1 MTEAAACGAANSPS
15 GPCRSSD
22 LPVALTIWRRVS
34 RCHGAGVIV
43 VPGRLSRW
51 PGDVLSGAGLVSQA
65 CVTCLDDGL
74 CPVGDLQL
82 GQDVGHV
89 VADRLLPIDSGP
101 RSAGLG
107 PVAGR
112 YRAPDGFDRP
122 APRRSPASGTREP
135 GSSARKPKSW
145 RVTGLTPMAARC
157 HWGSSPRHGCGRST
171 TASGPGWRA
180 GTGKCSTR
188 SLRSRP
194 STSMGRSAS
203 WQASRIGVIARVED
217 HQDGR
222 DRTAGL
228 SLTGKS
234 HLSWARGSGLAWCAR
249 TGLAYGDD
257 GLVRRRLR
265 RG

>member
-107 PVAGR
+107 PVAGPLQGTGWSR
-112 YRAPDGFDRP
+112 PASPETFARKRDARAWLVRKEAEILASDWLNPDGGKVPLGEFATAWVRAQHNRERAGP
-122 APRRSPASGTREP
+122 AGRDGEVQHPVAVQPPQHLDGQVRELAGQPHRGHSPRRRSPGWAGQ
-135 GSSARKPKSW
+135 
-145 RVTGLTPMAARC
+145 
-157 HWGSSPRHGCGRST
+157 
-171 TASGPGWRA
+171 TADLPLFRI
-180 GTGKCSTR
+180 TDH
-188 SLRSRP
+188 
-194 STSMGRSAS
+194 
-203 WQASRIGVIARVED
+203 RIGPATEV
-217 HQDGR
+217 
-222 DRTAGL
+222 
-228 SLTGKS
+228 
-234 HLSWARGSGLAWCAR
+234 
-249 TGLAYGDD
+249 
-257 GLVRRRLR
+257 
-265 RG
+265 